1 MKYVM
6 DDPAKAAI
14 AYVEASPSFKGKE
27 ELMKKIL
34 ANYNVRT
41 YQGQSELGA
50 MDPQRLANLQKFYK
64 QQGFIE
70 AEQPIDQLYS
80 NAFIK

>member
-6 DDPAKAAI
+6 DDPIKAALT
-14 AYVEASPSFKGKE
+14 YVEASPSFKGKE

-34 ANYNVRT
+34 ANYNMRT

-50 MDPQRLANLQKFYK
+50 MDPQRLAKVQSFYK

-70 AEQPIDQLYS
+70 TELPLDQLYS

>member
-1 MKYVM
+1 MKFVM
-6 DDPAKAAI
+6 DDPNKAAL

-34 ANYNVRT
+34 ANYTERT
-41 YQGQSELGA
+41 YKGQSELGA
-50 MDPQRLANLQKFYK
+50 MDPQKLTNLQKFYK

-70 AEQPIDQLYS
+70 AELPVDQLYS